1 MAGTA
6 ADNKKEAVDASPPS
20 EKDEDFVD
28 KLALPTSSLVAIF
41 VAIFSVF
48 FQVAYQVSDA
58 IMSDERIGGIP
69 DASNVI
75 MSDGRIG
82 GIPDAADPP
91 DATEELEFHPF
102 ATPKLEVGEVEML
115 RWEEDGLPVQ
125 DYAARVGLPPKLV
138 PTLKLYAMEMGIWDV
153 MTTKLYDDPITDLER
168 VEFYKFQSPYHK
180 ASGPEE
186 MRNLTWVSVLDYSCK
201 LL

>member
-28 KLALPTSSLVAIF
+28 KLLALPTSSLVAIF

-48 FQVAYQVSDA
+48 FQVAYQVSNA
-58 IMSDERIGGIP
+58 IMSDE
-69 DASNVI
+69 
-75 MSDGRIG
+75 RIG

-153 MTTKLYDDPITDLER
+153 MTTKLYDDPIADHER

-180 ASGPEE
+180 ASEPDE

>member
-20 EKDEDFVD
+20 EKDEYFVD
-28 KLALPTSSLVAIF
+28 KLLALPTSSLVAIF

-48 FQVAYQVSDA
+48 FQVAYTYKMSNA
-58 IMSDERIGGIP
+58 ISDE
-69 DASNVI
+69 
-75 MSDGRIG
+75 RIG

-153 MTTKLYDDPITDLER
+153 MTTKLYDDPIADHER

-180 ASGPEE
+180 ASEPEE
-186 MRNLTWVSVLDYSCK
+186 MRNLTWVSASIEFCK